1 MTKPVQ
7 YMQTDKKW
15 SALPYAG
22 GTIGGSGCG
31 PTSMAMAVQ
40 TLTGRVITPKEA
52 CEWATK
58 HGFAANGN
66 GTYYSYF
73 AAAGREYGVEVA
85 QLNGSDLRNMA
96 AGQARTYHQKA
107 EEAVQNGD
115 LVIACMGKG
124 LWTSSGHFVLWYGF
138 DGTHVCINDP
148 NSTVPER
155 LKNTVQKFEGEVK
168 YYFVVKA
175 PEAKALTPQQAIG
188 LVQDKAGLSDETI
201 EFIYR
206 DYKYGDALAVKLGT
220 AIKAAKGEKREIK
233 IAEARQI
240 VSERAGLDA
249 DTMIYLSR
257 YVYGDPLVAKLAA
270 AML

>member
-1 MTKPVQ
+1 
-7 YMQTDKKW
+7 MQKDPEW
-15 SALPYAG
+15 SSLPYAG

-40 TLTGRVITPKEA
+40 TLTGRILTPKEA

-58 HGFAANGN
+58 KGFAANGN

-73 AAAGREYGVEVA
+73 LAAGREYGLEVA

-96 AGQARTYHQKA
+96 AGQARVYHQKA

-138 DGTHVCINDP
+138 DGTHVYINDP
-148 NSTVPER
+148 NSTLPER
-155 LKNTVQKFEGEVK
+155 LKNTLQKFESEVK
-168 YYFVVKA
+168 YYFVIKA
-175 PEAKALTPQQAIG
+175 PEAKALTPQQAID
-188 LVQDKAGLSDETI
+188 LVQYKAALADETI
-201 EFIYR
+201 EFIHR
-206 DYKYGDALAVKLGT
+206 DNKYGDALAVKLAA
-220 AIKAAKGEKREIK
+220 AIRAAKGEKREIK
-233 IAEARQI
+233 IGEAKEI

-257 YVYGDPLVAKLAA
+257 YVYGDQLVAKLAA